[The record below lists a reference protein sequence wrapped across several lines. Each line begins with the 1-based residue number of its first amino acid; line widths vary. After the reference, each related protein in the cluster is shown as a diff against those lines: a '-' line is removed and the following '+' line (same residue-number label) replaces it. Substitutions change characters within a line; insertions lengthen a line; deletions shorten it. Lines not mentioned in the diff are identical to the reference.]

1 MMTPGLVLDTAAIV
15 EYSDGSER
23 VGRHIAEVAEAALA
37 VVVPALC
44 LATAYH
50 AAVGDRRRVLDVLPT
65 LPHVVIRP
73 VEADMCAVLGGW
85 TLLTEGHMDHAQ
97 AAIEAV
103 WHPPTPILTDRRD
116 LITKVL
122 ADGWPIIDL

>member
-1 MMTPGLVLDTAAIV
+1 MTPGLVLDTAAIV
-15 EYSDGSER
+15 DYSCGSER
-23 VGRHIAEVAEAALA
+23 VGRHIAEVADAALA
-37 VVVPALC
+37 VFVPALC
-44 LATAYH
+44 LATAYQ
-50 AAVGDRRRVLDVLPT
+50 AAVGDRWRVLDVLPT
-65 LPHVVIRP
+65 LPHIVIRS

-85 TLLTEGHMDHAQ
+85 TRLTEGHMDHAQ
-97 AAIEAV
+97 AAIEAA